1 MNSKDACY
9 LQVSHPLLQD
19 KFTGLR
25 DQLNEFGGF
34 VVGLVKNQQQQR
46 GAHSYRNAFDVPRK
60 SLLDQVIRMRA
71 NFLQPGLLHT
81 KLLDDDY
88 VHSMPLAQMGNYQE
102 YLKRMTPPL
111 REIESVPVRQHMFG
125 EITSIFT
132 FTKRTNERTN
142 PLLTSRM
149 QFSPTIE
156 AY

>member
-1 MNSKDACY
+1 M
-9 LQVSHPLLQD
+9 SHPLLQD

-60 SLLDQVIRMRA
+60 SLLDQVVRMRA

-125 EITSIFT
+125 NYSVKVI
-132 FTKRTNERTN
+132 
-142 PLLTSRM
+142 LLCNMVICKVILTVHGKIMLYFYYR
-149 QFSPTIE
+149 
-156 AY
+156 

>member
-1 MNSKDACY
+1 M
-9 LQVSHPLLQD
+9 QVSHPLLQD

-60 SLLDQVIRMRA
+60 SLLDQVMRMRA

-125 EITSIFT
+125 NYLII
-132 FTKRTNERTN
+132 
-142 PLLTSRM
+142 L
-149 QFSPTIE
+149 
-156 AY
+156 

>member
-1 MNSKDACY
+1 
-9 LQVSHPLLQD
+9 VSHPLLQD

-34 VVGLVKNQQQQR
+34 VVGLVRNQQQQR

-60 SLLDQVIRMRA
+60 SLLDQVVRMRA

-125 EITSIFT
+125 NYLMGHVT
-132 FTKRTNERTN
+132 FVT
-142 PLLTSRM
+142 
-149 QFSPTIE
+149 FSFLSLRSLIQ
-156 AY
+156 

>member
-1 MNSKDACY
+1 MQNVWHAW
-9 LQVSHPLLQD
+9 QVSHPLLQD

-34 VVGLVKNQQQQR
+34 VVGLVRNQQQQR

-60 SLLDQVIRMRA
+60 SLLDQVVRMRA

-88 VHSMPLAQMGNYQE
+88 IHSMPLAQMGNYQE

-125 EITSIFT
+125 NYLDERNASYCFIVMSRSRITRRNNFT
-132 FTKRTNERTN
+132 
-142 PLLTSRM
+142 
-149 QFSPTIE
+149 PTL
-156 AY
+156 

>member
-1 MNSKDACY
+1 M
-9 LQVSHPLLQD
+9 LQD

-34 VVGLVKNQQQQR
+34 VVGLVRNQQQQR

-60 SLLDQVIRMRA
+60 SLLDQVVRMRS
-71 NFLQPGLLHT
+71 NFLQSGLSHT

-88 VHSMPLAQMGNYQE
+88 VHSMPVAQMGNYQE

-125 EITSIFT
+125 KPIIDGKRKTNISQFFFSTISRIFFYQSKSIISMRNIAKNIPEF
-132 FTKRTNERTN
+132 F
-142 PLLTSRM
+142 
-149 QFSPTIE
+149 
-156 AY
+156 

>member
-1 MNSKDACY
+1 M
-9 LQVSHPLLQD
+9 SHPLLQD

-60 SLLDQVIRMRA
+60 SLLDQVMRMRA

-125 EITSIFT
+125 NYLINLASITFLWRIT
-132 FTKRTNERTN
+132 GE
-142 PLLTSRM
+142 
-149 QFSPTIE
+149 QFVLYKLSMYVCVVCVYVCTV
-156 AY
+156 YKL